1 MLVLGSRSY
10 LPTVG
15 PVVLGMDQPNLALA
29 DYMMALVV
37 LHLDLPKVEPALLG
51 WGLPMLE
58 LGLVERRLALGSYSL
73 GLDSC

>member
-1 MLVLGSRSY
+1 
-10 LPTVG
+10 
-15 PVVLGMDQPNLALA
+15 MDQPNLALA

-58 LGLVERRLALGSYSL
+58 LELVERRLALGSYLL